1 MTPCSSRQV
10 HISVVY
16 AAPRAATA
24 VNILPADAISTTSI
38 QPVPTALVYLRLQ
51 EGFETSREREAQ
63 AGELARVGAW
73 VDSWI
78 KFDHMA
84 SNYVPVTRFVAMM
97 YVLVARLGPGCTYTS
112 QGMGHDPQTA
122 N

>member
-1 MTPCSSRQV
+1 M
-10 HISVVY
+10 
-16 AAPRAATA
+16 
-24 VNILPADAISTTSI
+24 
-38 QPVPTALVYLRLQ
+38 YLRLQ

-78 KFDHMA
+78 KFDQLA

-97 YVLVARLGPGCTYTS
+97 YVLRPTS
-112 QGMGHDPQTA
+112 LTA
-122 N
+122 

>member
-1 MTPCSSRQV
+1 MMYMQMVP
-10 HISVVY
+10 
-16 AAPRAATA
+16 
-24 VNILPADAISTTSI
+24 
-38 QPVPTALVYLRLQ
+38 PVPVCLRLQ

-78 KFDHMA
+78 KFDQLA

-97 YVLVARLGPGCTYTS
+97 YVLRPTS
-112 QGMGHDPQTA
+112 LTA
-122 N
+122 

>member
-1 MTPCSSRQV
+1 MCG
-10 HISVVY
+10 
-16 AAPRAATA
+16 
-24 VNILPADAISTTSI
+24 
-38 QPVPTALVYLRLQ
+38 LQ
-51 EGFETSREREAQ
+51 EGFELSREREAQ

-97 YVLVARLGPGCTYTS
+97 YVLRVHTHKAWTTHSCACLCRCKDTFVDVRFIAYTKDPDNRLNNE
-112 QGMGHDPQTA
+112 PQIA